1 MKNLYVCG
9 NGFVG
14 GAVHRNKQVFKNSK
28 IRLQKSS
35 RDFIYAY
42 NQIDFR
48 SLRSELIHKNIDVV
62 LNASGPTNIQAS
74 FSNLDLYLNQPLM
87 QVKSHL
93 QLLSEVKKE
102 ITYLYLSSASVYG
115 NTPIEAKES
124 QQLFPESPYA
134 VGKAVV
140 ETFLLN
146 AESIP
151 ENVTVKI
158 LRATSLYD
166 ITLSSRV
173 LFLIK
178 ESLLKTK
185 SINLFGSGDETRD
198 FLHTTD
204 LSRFIAQI
212 VIQDSKMA
220 EVFNLGSGCSLTMR
234 EVVDIARRIL
244 LDVEVESTA
253 IFSGIERIGDPVN
266 MKVSVEKLCSLGTST
281 TIFPTKGLGN
291 YFEAE

>member
-14 GAVHRNKQVFKNSK
+14 RAVHRNQKVFKSSR

-35 RDFIYAY
+35 REFVYSH
-42 NQIDFR
+42 NQIDFQ
-48 SLRSELIHKNIDVV
+48 SLRSELIQKSVDVV
-62 LNASGPTNIQAS
+62 LNASGPTNIQES

-93 QLLSEVKKE
+93 QILSEVKKE
-102 ITYLYLSSASVYG
+102 FTYIYLSSAAVYG
-115 NTPIEAKES
+115 NTPIEAKEDQELS
-124 QQLFPESPYA
+124 PESPYA
-134 VGKAVV
+134 IGKAAV
-140 ETFLLN
+140 EKFLLN

-151 ENVTVKI
+151 ENVNVKV

-166 ITLSSRV
+166 STLSSRV

-178 ESLLKTK
+178 ESLLKSK
-185 SINLFGSGDETRD
+185 SINLFGSGVETRD

-212 VIQDSKMA
+212 VVQDSKMA
-220 EVFNLGSGCSLTMR
+220 EVFNLGSGYSLTMR
-234 EVVDIARRIL
+234 EVVDIATRVL
-244 LDVEVESTA
+244 LDVEVESRM

-266 MKVSVEKLCSLGTST
+266 MKVSIEKLCSLGTST
-281 TIFPTKGLGN
+281 TIFPTEGLGN

>member
-9 NGFVG
+9 SGFAG
-14 GAVHRNKQVFKNSK
+14 AAVHRNQEVFKNSR
-28 IRLQKSS
+28 IRLQESS
-35 RDFIYAY
+35 RDFIYAH
-42 NQIDFR
+42 NQIDFH
-48 SLRSELIHKNIDVV
+48 SLRSELIQKNVDVV
-62 LNASGPTNIQAS
+62 LNASGPTNIQES
-74 FSNLDLYLNQPLM
+74 FRNLDLYLNQPLM

-93 QLLSEVKKE
+93 QIMSEVNKE
-102 ITYLYLSSASVYG
+102 FTYIYLSSAAVYG
-115 NTPIEAKES
+115 NTPIKAIES

-134 VGKAVV
+134 IGKAAV

-146 AESIP
+146 AETIP
-151 ENVTVKI
+151 ENVSIKV

-166 ITLSSRV
+166 NTLSSRV

-198 FLHTTD
+198 FLHTLD

-212 VIQDSKMA
+212 AVQDSKMA
-220 EVFNLGSGCSLTMR
+220 EVFNLGSGRSLSMR
-234 EVVDIARRIL
+234 EVVDIAVRVL
-244 LDVEVESTA
+244 LDVKLDSRM
-253 IFSGIERIGDPVN
+253 IFSGIDRIGDPVN

-281 TIFPTKGLGN
+281 TIFPTVGLGN
-291 YFEAE
+291 YFEAK